1 MKKTLFSTLFFA
13 ISTISLAQMV
23 GNDKTKH
30 GCITSAG
37 YTYSFIKKDCIKVF
51 EQEIKLLSVKD
62 ETSFQKQTCIIF
74 SKNNK
79 KAEVFLD
86 SIEGTVLTRTGKK
99 GNYTWKNGDITVG
112 KNTGYYIKKG
122 DNIIYSQ

>member
-1 MKKTLFSTLFFA
+1 
-13 ISTISLAQMV
+13 MV

-86 SIEGTVLTRTGKK
+86 SIEAPYLQELERKETIPGK
-99 GNYTWKNGDITVG
+99 TEILL
-112 KNTGYYIKKG
+112 
-122 DNIIYSQ
+122 